1 MARRGFSFNMK
12 GFYIEIT
19 NNLLDP
25 KHIEKMGSSVWLF
38 MWLLDKMTSI
48 NEDGIGKVL
57 GGKPVVY
64 SEVKEDLG
72 ISERTYR
79 RWTDTLREE
88 KYITTIKAP
97 YGLIF
102 NVNKAKKRYARNVR
116 SYATKGKSYADSG
129 TSNIRH
135 NKDYIQRHNLKKLKG
150 IELAEFARG
159 F

>member
-1 MARRGFSFNMK
+1 
-12 GFYIEIT
+12 
-19 NNLLDP
+19 
-25 KHIEKMGSSVWLF
+25 MGSSVWLF

-64 SEVKEDLG
+64 SEVQEDLG

-79 RWTDTLREE
+79 RWTDTLRDE
-88 KYITTIKAP
+88 KYITTIQAP

-102 NVNKAKKRYARNVR
+102 SVNKAKKRYARNVQR
-116 SYATKGKSYADSG
+116 SATNGKSYAESG

-135 NKDYIQRHNLKKLKG
+135 NKDYIQRQSSKKLTEREILDNPRLLK
-150 IELAEFARG
+150 EHVQ
-159 F
+159 